1 MPKPYLLARP
11 SGLYVRFRVPRDLVP
26 RLGFG
31 SIVRSLHGLRGDA
44 ARLSAALQGVALSE
58 AFARLRKGAGMADVD
73 VKKLLES
80 AQRAAE
86 DGSLREWT
94 ATGVRVGG
102 VDFGTVTTTGRRDT
116 LDFIETMKAAAEMA
130 REGLPMVFPSAA
142 LAAPVAMPALSAL
155 QGEPAPLLSVEI
167 ANHVA
172 DLEQRELSPDTI
184 TESKHSLRLLLG
196 IVGDLPVDQIKAKHL
211 RAFWEG
217 VRWWPALAT
226 VKPKYRRLSVAETI
240 AKGKEE
246 NVPVPSRH
254 TRNKHRQR
262 LSVFFNALVN
272 MDVIPRSPLKGMGSE
287 IDTGTE
293 LETGRPFT
301 PEELKQIFA
310 PEHFVPWAKHLPHRW
325 WGPILGLYTGAR
337 VNEVAQLYIDDV
349 RQVDGVWG
357 LFVWKKDRNQKVKTK
372 SSIRFIPLA
381 QPVLDAG
388 FLEFVEDMRKTG
400 HPRLF
405 PHLPAGTRKD
415 GKPNGLG
422 YGRQLSRQF
431 SVYLRQFGIEKGTAF
446 HAFRHTL
453 ATALAEAL
461 VPTSTI
467 ALITGHASKV
477 SVSVLETH
485 YIHIADVKTLPE
497 RSVALAKFRPEIT
510 IQSYGCCQF
519 EKSMME
525 PSSLHL

>member
-1 MPKPYLLARP
+1 MPKPYLLTRP

-26 RLGFG
+26 RFGFG

-44 ARLSAALQGVALSE
+44 ARLSAALQAVALSE

-73 VKKLLES
+73 IKKLLES
-80 AQRAAE
+80 GQRAAE

-94 ATGVRVGG
+94 ATGVRVGPI
-102 VDFGTVTTTGRRDT
+102 DFGAVTTSGRRDT
-116 LDFIETMKAAAEMA
+116 LDFIDTLKAAAEMA
-130 REGLPMVFPSAA
+130 REGMPMTIPAST
-142 LAAPVAMPALSAL
+142 LTAAPSQAGSTIGLTSA
-155 QGEPAPLLSVEI
+155 QGPVPLLSAEI
-167 ANHVA
+167 ANHIA
-172 DLEQRELSPDTI
+172 DLERRQLSRDTI
-184 TESKHSLRLLLG
+184 TESKHALRLLIG
-196 IVGDLPVDQIKAKHL
+196 IVGDMPIDQVKAKHI

-217 VRWWPALAT
+217 VRWWPANAS
-226 VKPKYRRLSVAETI
+226 VKPAYRRLSVQEVI
-240 AKGKEE
+240 ANGREKGI
-246 NVPVPSRH
+246 PAPSDH
-254 TRNKHRQR
+254 TFNKHHQR
-262 LSVFFNALVN
+262 LSVFFTALEG
-272 MDVIPRSPLKGMGSE
+272 MDIIPRSPMKGMGPP
-287 IDTGTE
+287 IDTTKE
-293 LETGRPFT
+293 MDTGRPFT
-301 PEELKQIFA
+301 SEELKKIFA
-310 PEHFVPWAKHLPHRW
+310 PENFVPWAKDLPHRW
-325 WGPILGLYTGAR
+325 WGPSLGLYTGAR
-337 VNEVAQLYIDDV
+337 VNEIAQLYIDDV

-431 SVYLRQFGIEKGTAF
+431 AAYLKHFGIEKGTAF

-453 ATALAEAL
+453 ATCLAEAM
-461 VPTSTI
+461 VPTSII

-477 SVSVLETH
+477 SVSVLESH
-485 YIHIADVKTLPE
+485 YIHIADVRTLLERVAAIEKFSPSLTLP
-497 RSVALAKFRPEIT
+497 RYVSGQFRQLT
-510 IQSYGCCQF
+510 
-519 EKSMME
+519 
-525 PSSLHL
+525 

>member
-1 MPKPYLLARP
+1 MPKPYLLTRP

-26 RLGFG
+26 RFGFG

-44 ARLSAALQGVALSE
+44 ARLSAALQAVALSE

-80 AQRAAE
+80 AQRVAE

-102 VDFGTVTTTGRRDT
+102 VDFGTVTTSGRGDT
-116 LDFIETMKAAAEMA
+116 LDFIETLKA
-130 REGLPMVFPSAA
+130 SADMA
-142 LAAPVAMPALSAL
+142 LAAPAAVPAMSESQA
-155 QGEPAPLLSVEI
+155 EPAPLLSTEI

-172 DLEQRELSPDTI
+172 DLEQRELSRDTI

-217 VRWWPALAT
+217 VRWWPANAT
-226 VKPKYRRLSVAETI
+226 VKPQYRRLSVAETI

-301 PEELKQIFA
+301 SEELKQIFA
-310 PEHFVPWAKHLPHRW
+310 PEHFVPWAKDLPHRW

-337 VNEVAQLYIDDV
+337 VNEIAQLYLDDV

-357 LFVWKKDRNQKVKTK
+357 LFVWKKDRNQKIKTK

-431 SVYLRQFGIEKGTAF
+431 SAYLKQFGIEKGTAF
-446 HAFRHTL
+446 HAFRHTMS
-453 ATALAEAL
+453 TALAEAF
-461 VPTSTI
+461 VPATTI
-467 ALITGHASKV
+467 ALITGHARKLDV
-477 SVSVLETH
+477 PVLETH
-485 YIHIADVKTLPE
+485 YIHIADVKTLHE
-497 RSVALAKFRPEIT
+497 RALALEKFRPT
-510 IQSYGCCQF
+510 VDIQRYISRQF
-519 EKSMME
+519 LGHMRGRGI
-525 PSSLHL
+525 LHK

>member
-1 MPKPYLLARP
+1 MPKPYLLHRS
-11 SGLYVRFRVPRDLVP
+11 SGLYVRFRVPTDL
-26 RLGFG
+26 RSAFG
-31 SIVRSLHGLRGDA
+31 SRFILRSLHGLRGDA
-44 ARLSAALQGVALSE
+44 ARLSAALQAVALSQ
-58 AFARLRKGAGMADVD
+58 AFDRLRKGAAMADVD
-73 VKKLLES
+73 LKSLLES

-86 DGSLREWT
+86 DGSAREWT

-102 VDFGTVTTTGRRDT
+102 VDFGTVTTSGRKDT

-130 REGLPMVFPSAA
+130 REGLPMTIPAA
-142 LAAPVAMPALSAL
+142 TLASPGPVRAASTIEA
-155 QGEPAPLLSVEI
+155 EPAPLLSAEI

-172 DLEQRELSPDTI
+172 DLERRQLSPDTI

-211 RAFWEG
+211 RAFWDG
-217 VRWWPALAT
+217 VRWWPANAT

-246 NVPVPSRH
+246 DVPAPSPH
-254 TRNKHRQR
+254 TLNKHRQR
-262 LSVFFNALVN
+262 LSVFFTGLVDTDLI
-272 MDVIPRSPLKGMGSE
+272 MKSPLKGMGPE
-287 IDTGTE
+287 IDTSTE

-301 PEELKQIFA
+301 TEELKKIFA
-310 PEHFVPWAKHLPHRW
+310 PEHFVPWAQELPHRW

-337 VNEVAQLYIDDV
+337 VNEIAQLFIDDV

-357 LFVWKKDRNQKVKTK
+357 LFFWKNGRGQKIKTK
-372 SSIRFIPLA
+372 SSIRFVPLA

-431 SVYLRQFGIEKGTAF
+431 SVYLKQFGIEKGTAF
-446 HAFRHTL
+446 HAFRHTMS
-453 ATALAEAL
+453 TALAEAF
-461 VPTSTI
+461 VPATTI
-467 ALITGHASKV
+467 ALITGHARKLDV
-477 SVSVLETH
+477 PVLETH
-485 YIHIADVKTLPE
+485 YIHIADVKSLPE
-497 RSVALAKFRPEIT
+497 RVAALAKFKPSVALMRYEKE
-510 IQSYGCCQF
+510 QF
-519 EKSMME
+519 SVAPAEREALNS
-525 PSSLHL
+525 

>member
-1 MPKPYLLARP
+1 MPKPYLLTRP

-44 ARLSAALQGVALSE
+44 ARLSAALQAVALSE

-73 VKKLLES
+73 VEKLLES

-86 DGSLREWT
+86 DRSLREWT

-102 VDFGTVTTTGRRDT
+102 VDFGTVTTSGRRDT
-116 LDFIETMKAAAEMA
+116 LDFIETLKAAAEMA
-130 REGLPMVFPSAA
+130 REGLPMAIPAAA
-142 LAAPVAMPALSAL
+142 LASPAAVPAVSVPEAE
-155 QGEPAPLLSVEI
+155 QAPLLSMEI

-172 DLEQRELSPDTI
+172 DLERRQLSPDTI

-217 VRWWPALAT
+217 VRWWPANAT
-226 VKPKYRRLSVAETI
+226 VKPQYRRLSVAETI

-246 NVPVPSRH
+246 DVPAPSRH
-254 TRNKHRQR
+254 TLNKHRQR
-262 LSVFFNALVN
+262 LSVFFTALV
-272 MDVIPRSPLKGMGSE
+272 DLELIPRSPLKGMGPE

-301 PEELKQIFA
+301 PQELKQIFA
-310 PEHFVPWAKHLPHRW
+310 PEHFVPWAKDLPHRW

-337 VNEVAQLYIDDV
+337 VNEIAQLYVDDV

-357 LFVWKKDRNQKVKTK
+357 LFVWKNDRNQKVKTK

-431 SVYLRQFGIEKGTAF
+431 SVYLKRFGIEKGTAF
-446 HAFRHTL
+446 HAFRHTMS
-453 ATALAEAL
+453 TALAEAF
-461 VPTSTI
+461 VPATTI
-467 ALITGHASKV
+467 ALITGHARKLEV
-477 SVSVLETH
+477 PVLETH
-485 YIHIADVKTLPE
+485 YIHIADMKTLAE
-497 RSVALAKFRPEIT
+497 RVAALAKFRPEASLPIYSKEQFAIT
-510 IQSYGCCQF
+510 LADK
-519 EKSMME
+519 EA
-525 PSSLHL
+525 LHP